1 MLVAKSFLSAFII
14 AGSATVVAA
23 NGVGPAVDYVRDLG
37 VSAIRQSAELHRRK
51 LQTTPTMPDLSN
63 MTPEMLCGFLP
74 MAKTAMAAEMKE
86 EGVSCPVFDCNDAKT
101 KLELSCEIPKEIC
114 EDDHC
119 QKDTTVDMSIDLIL
133 NGPASIT
140 TKQCM
145 TFTKPADLAALGSS
159 CWDSVM
165 TIDVMGIIKAIVGGA
180 SSGMDEDDIT
190 KAALKEM
197 SLDSC
202 SGSFPD
208 APGGSITCTCAACM
222 DGDDVGLTVDCD
234 NGFHTSQCQEIDT
247 FDVFSEK
254 DSVMK
259 LAAKDES
266 TDESAA
272 AGTTFKVGVAGLVLA
287 FIYA

>member
-51 LQTTPTMPDLSN
+51 LQTTQTPDLSN
-63 MTPEMLCGFLP
+63 MNPEMLCGFLP
-74 MAKTAMAAEMKE
+74 MAKAAMAVEMLE

-119 QKDTTVDMSIDLIL
+119 QKDTKVDMSIDLIL

-145 TFTKPADLAALGSS
+145 TFTQPADFAALGQS

-165 TIDVMGIIKAIVGGA
+165 TIDVMGIVKAIVAGA
-180 SSGMDEDDIT
+180 SSGMDEDDMT
-190 KAALKEM
+190 KAALKNM

-202 SGSFPD
+202 TGGFPD
-208 APGGSITCTCAACM
+208 APGGAIACTCAACM
-222 DGDDVGLTVDCD
+222 DGDDVGITVTCD
-234 NGFHTSQCQEIDT
+234 NGHHTSQCQEIDT
-247 FDVFSEK
+247 FDVFSENK
-254 DSVMK
+254 SVMK
-259 LAAKDES
+259 LQAA
-266 TDESAA
+266 DESAA
-272 AGTTFKVGVAGLVLA
+272 AGTTFKVGVASLVLA